1 MTAPEKEMK
10 ILKLLE
16 KQRKGV
22 INFDD
27 FVYLSGLDVQAANA
41 RIQSY
46 NYEQTYFTFR
56 PGEYIK
62 NYGKMK
68 LKNGSICVAALSF
81 DNHILGKYSLQEQ
94 TSHQIILE
102 LEDKMYRAALTAVE
116 DSKGKEINKDFMR
129 IRFKWEE
136 LSRIIK
142 MLYGYPEEIKNNL
155 RAKELSFR
163 KANTTNVNTWQKE
176 IRELSTLL
184 AEKSSSAR
192 IREYIYKRDGRKGY

>member
-56 PGEYIK
+56 P
-62 NYGKMK
+62 
-68 LKNGSICVAALSF
+68 
-81 DNHILGKYSLQEQ
+81 
-94 TSHQIILE
+94 
-102 LEDKMYRAALTAVE
+102 
-116 DSKGKEINKDFMR
+116 
-129 IRFKWEE
+129 
-136 LSRIIK
+136 
-142 MLYGYPEEIKNNL
+142 
-155 RAKELSFR
+155 
-163 KANTTNVNTWQKE
+163 
-176 IRELSTLL
+176 
-184 AEKSSSAR
+184 
-192 IREYIYKRDGRKGY
+192 